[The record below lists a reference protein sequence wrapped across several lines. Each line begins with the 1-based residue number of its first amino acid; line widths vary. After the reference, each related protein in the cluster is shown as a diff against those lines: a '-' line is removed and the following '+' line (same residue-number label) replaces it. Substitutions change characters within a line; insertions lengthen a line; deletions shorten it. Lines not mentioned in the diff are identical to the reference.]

1 MADVTTRLII
11 QAINNSSSVLN
22 AINSDLGSLKGVA
35 IAVSRAIQG
44 NLTNSFIAANA
55 ELDRMKRAFD
65 AIAGAGT
72 GQLEYDR
79 LTVSA
84 NKLGLSLD
92 ALSSSYTQL
101 KAASIGTSLEGIK
114 TDRAFQ
120 SVAGAMSVLGANTN
134 QTKNAFLAISQMV
147 SKGTVSMEELRRQL
161 AQHLPGALNIFARAL
176 NVSVQELY
184 KLVKAGKV
192 GIPEMEKFFDQIN
205 KEYDPSKLKAATFEQ
220 NIARINNAI
229 KAVNVSLGQTGAWQI
244 FTDIAA
250 LTATGINNAAGSIQ
264 SDVIAMSAI
273 WDSWGNQFNAILN
286 EADSALNGFLT
297 DFQSNTAEI
306 DGIAHAIRESI
317 AFIGQALQQL
327 PSNIKASVVILTSE
341 VGQALIDIRAGF
353 DLLWAYASNSAAGA
367 TISIRT
373 AFQSVV
379 VEINAMLA
387 SMASTMA
394 NSLVSLGSSGD
405 FIPGFQSGLN
415 SIADGLF
422 KMQSIADGSTSQL
435 NLLKTAADDLQKG
448 YEAKKAAVL
457 AAAAAEKQAWQDVTD
472 SALVARD
479 KQIQAQNDLIA
490 NRLDSAAYD
499 KQEQALW
506 ARRVENIKGATA
518 AIADQASVGKTTAK
532 IIKELADVKKE
543 SISGKS
549 GSAGSELDATIAIVK
564 VQKLRNELSAES
576 SEEKKQEYLDSL
588 KVAEQSAKALSD
600 DNKRLAA
607 LSLLSE
613 ETKRL
618 KENGVIPDATIKSKV
633 SADITEAQKQI
644 EFLRK
649 DVAGVP
655 AFQQVLAEDER
666 ARETI
671 NGLIE
676 WANSQSATIQINAQY
691 SSSGTPPSF
700 SNVPAGDSIERHWGG
715 YVPGRGNTDSV
726 RAMLTPGE
734 YVIRKSSVQRLGIP
748 FLQALNRGGRERS
761 IDRLHIPSMSTQ
773 HFANGGVVAPGAT
786 DFVQNFFIDGK
797 KVYSGKG
804 THEQGQQLANLLTK
818 LGRSS

>member
-1 MADVTTRLII
+1 MANDITTRLII

-22 AINSDLGSLKGVA
+22 AINNDLGSLKGVA
-35 IAVSRAIQG
+35 IAVARAIQN
-44 NLTNSFIAANA
+44 NLTNSFIEANS

-229 KAVNVSLGQTGAWQI
+229 KTVNVSLGQTGAWQI
-244 FTDIAA
+244 FTDVAGYTA
-250 LTATGINNAAGSIQ
+250 LAINNAAGSIQ
-264 SDVIAMSAI
+264 SDVITMSAI
-273 WDSWGNQFNAILN
+273 WDSWGNQFNTIL
-286 EADSALNGFLT
+286 ADADNALNGFLS
-297 DFQSNTAEI
+297 DFKNNTAEI
-306 DGIAHAIRESI
+306 DGIAYAIRASI

-327 PSNIKASVVILTSE
+327 PSNIKASVIILTSE
-341 VGQALIDIRAGF
+341 VGQALIDIRSAF
-353 DLLWAYASNSAAGA
+353 DILWAYASNSAAGA

-422 KMQSIADGSTSQL
+422 KMQSIADGSTSSL

-457 AAAAAEKQAWQDVTD
+457 AAAAAEKQAWKDVTQA
-472 SALVARD
+472 ALDARD
-479 KQIQAQNDLIA
+479 KQIQAQSELIT

-499 KQEQALW
+499 KAEQALW

-518 AIADQASVGKTTAK
+518 AIADQGKIGKATQA
-532 IIKELADVKKE
+532 IIKELANIKTG
-543 SISGKS
+543 SGAGS
-549 GSAGSELDATIAIVK
+549 GAGSELDATIAIVK

-588 KVAEQSAKALSD
+588 KVAEQAAKALSD

-618 KENGVIPDATIKSKV
+618 KENGVIPDTSIKAKV
-633 SADITEAQKQI
+633 NADITEAQKQI
-644 EFLRK
+644 EFLRT

-676 WANSQSATIQINAQY
+676 WANSQSATIQINANY

-700 SNVPAGDSIERHWGG
+700 SNSDVPIERHWGG
-715 YVPGRGNTDSV
+715 YVPGKGNTDSV

-734 YVIRKSSVQRLGIP
+734 FVIRKSSVQRLGIP
-748 FLQALNRGGRERS
+748 YLEALNKGSRRVS
-761 IDRLHIPSMSTQ
+761 AIDRLHIPYMGTQ

-786 DFVQNFFIDGK
+786 DFVQNFYIEGK
-797 KVYSGKG
+797 KVYTGKG

-818 LGRSS
+818 LGRSQ